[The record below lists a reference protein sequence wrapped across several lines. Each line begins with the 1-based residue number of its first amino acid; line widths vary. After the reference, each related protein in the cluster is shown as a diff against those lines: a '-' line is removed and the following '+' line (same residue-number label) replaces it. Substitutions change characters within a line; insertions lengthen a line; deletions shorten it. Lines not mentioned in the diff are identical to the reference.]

1 MIKSPFLKQAQGLP
15 DLKSHTDVGSVS
27 PGSIMSWLSSSWHY
41 ILSVPSAAWVPFSH
55 PSCIQTL
62 LRALPRH
69 GMVRSA

>member
-1 MIKSPFLKQAQGLP
+1 MIKSPLLKQAQGLP
-15 DLKSHTDVGSVS
+15 DPKSYTDVGSVP
-27 PGSIMSWLSSSWHY
+27 PGSVMSWLSASRRR

-69 GMVRSA
+69 GMVRFA